1 MNAPQPQAE
10 LETRWQALTRDEARA
25 QFDQA
30 ARENLGMSGQEFVR
44 KWEAG
49 EIDNPDRPEVMR
61 VYMLLP
67 WAR

>member
-1 MNAPQPQAE
+1 
-10 LETRWQALTRDEARA
+10 
-25 QFDQA
+25 
-30 ARENLGMSGQEFVR
+30 MSGQEFVR

-49 EIDNPDRPEVMR
+49 EIDDPERPEVMR